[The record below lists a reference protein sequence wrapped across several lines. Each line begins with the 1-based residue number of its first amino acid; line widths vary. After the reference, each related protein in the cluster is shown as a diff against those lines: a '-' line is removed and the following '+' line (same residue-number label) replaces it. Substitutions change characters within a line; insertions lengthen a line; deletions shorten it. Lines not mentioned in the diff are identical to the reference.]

1 MNFIIETLGEIV
13 VLIVIGAVFSFIV
26 WKLKRRKTDFGE
38 FVARY
43 GEMLAYAGV
52 VFIVIIWGVIQWLI

>member
-13 VLIVIGAVFSFIV
+13 VLIVIGACFSFIV

-52 VFIVIIWGVIQWLI
+52 VFIVIIWGVIQWLT